1 MAIGRIPYGNCCKK
15 YEGTAPD
22 NRLAIVIS
30 NLLENAINA
39 CRKLPETERYVKQG
53 SDDHLGQEVKRGRMI
68 PINQIAVN
76 SV

>member
-1 MAIGRIPYGNCCKK
+1 M
-15 YEGTAPD
+15 
-22 NRLAIVIS
+22 IS